1 MGLWHQELTEVVS
14 ECSEIT
20 FSGLLG
26 FLFPGAVG
34 LTERA
39 LGDGILVPS
48 VAGTAGDC
56 SDGLLG
62 RMRPLLEYSVE
73 K

>member
-1 MGLWHQELTEVVS
+1 MVS
-14 ECSEIT
+14 ECSGSEMT
-20 FSGLLG
+20 FSDLLLG

-34 LTERA
+34 LTERD
-39 LGDGILVPS
+39 LDDEILAPS
-48 VAGTAGDC
+48 VAGAAGDC

-62 RMRPLLEYSVE
+62 RMRPLLEYSTE

>member
-1 MGLWHQELTEVVS
+1 MVS
-14 ECSEIT
+14 ECSGGEMT
-20 FSGLLG
+20 FSDLLG

-34 LTERA
+34 LTERD
-39 LGDGILVPS
+39 LEDEILAPS
-48 VAGTAGDC
+48 VAGAAGDC